1 LLAQSAPWFLG
12 GLLLAGLIWHFVR
25 RDYISRLLAGNG
37 WRAVFRATLVG
48 MPLPLC
54 SCSVLPVAQQLRKS
68 GASQAGTAAFLVS
81 TPETGVDSIALTWS
95 LTDPLLTVA
104 RPVTA
109 FLTALAVGG
118 GEVIGAKGEE
128 VLPDQTPD
136 ETSCD
141 DNCARGADTAA
152 SKQNPTLV
160 SSFRYAFGDLLDD
173 LSPYLLIGFVLAGVV
188 AVVLGDSLLGLPETL
203 RRGWGG
209 YIGALVVGL
218 PLYICASSSTP
229 LAAVL
234 LANGFSPGMI
244 LVFLLVG
251 PATNL
256 SAVVVIKKILGIPG
270 LIRYLLIIAVV
281 SIIAGVAVD
290 ALYDALNYAPAYTAG
305 KTEHGLHWI
314 NSVSGAVLGVLIL
327 YYAARKAL
335 SRLRSFFLSRES
347 DRH

>member
-141 DNCARGADTAA
+141 DN
-152 SKQNPTLV
+152 